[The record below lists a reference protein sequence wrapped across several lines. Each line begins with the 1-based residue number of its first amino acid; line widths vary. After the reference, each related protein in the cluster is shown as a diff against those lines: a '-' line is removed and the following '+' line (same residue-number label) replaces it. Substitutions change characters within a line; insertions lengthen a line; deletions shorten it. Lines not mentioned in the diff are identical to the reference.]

1 MLFAG
6 RLALLCVSAITL
18 LGAGGSPVSAVLARV
33 RAASGPTYKYHI
45 ASMSRS
51 TQEGVEAESLT
62 DSLGV
67 RFITKTCRSALCT
80 GSYFDGSQL
89 YTIDIN
95 DTVLP
100 NQPGSEAFTRA
111 ARTVNSGAFLAPGFL
126 RQGGSITDLGTAPM
140 QGKVYRVLGV
150 QAVDAIPLAVYIDP
164 KTNLVA
170 WVRDY
175 NNQVTLEPR
184 NYRKVGPLELPFEIY
199 QNGDL
204 VQQYEQRSIVPGPLL
219 VPRGIG
225 VRFPAIPAPL
235 PMTGT
240 GLTPIIPCT
249 IAQIAT
255 KCLIDTGNSGLS
267 ISIELTEQLNLVP
280 FGAFEVRGLG
290 RYATGVVRT
299 GPLSLGGVSFA
310 AANYIVL
317 HDVHR
322 FGFDVVLG
330 ADILAQATT
339 TLDYRARN
347 VTFSDPAAG
356 VSMPTF
362 PLSFLN
368 FVPVLTVRLSDVP
381 SLLALDTGDE
391 SVVNLSYDFYQAHP
405 SLFTPTETR
414 GVSGVGASSEQVIGV
429 IPQVSVGQFNVTN
442 APIGATK
449 NFRATAEGHLGS
461 GFLSH
466 FRVVLDYAHAR
477 AGLAQPL

>member
-6 RLALLCVSAITL
+6 RLALLCVMAVTL
-18 LGAGGSPVSAVLARV
+18 QGAAGSSIAAVLARV

-45 ASMSRS
+45 VSTSRS
-51 TQEGVEAESLT
+51 MQEGIEGESRT

-67 RFITKTCRSALCT
+67 PFITKTCRSALCT
-80 GSYFDGSQL
+80 GSYFDGAQL

-100 NQPGSEAFTRA
+100 NQPGTEAFTRA
-111 ARTVNSGAFLAPGFL
+111 ARTVNSGAFLAPDFAA
-126 RQGGSITDLGTAPM
+126 QGGSIADLRTARLR
-140 QGKVYRVLGV
+140 GKTYRVLGV
-150 QAVDAIPLAVYIDP
+150 QAADAIPLAVYIDP

-170 WVRDY
+170 YVRDY

-184 NYRKVGPLELPFEIY
+184 SYHKVGPLELPFEIY
-199 QNGDL
+199 QDGDL
-204 VQQYEQRSIVPGPLL
+204 VQQYDQRSIVPGPLS
-219 VPRGIG
+219 VPRGLG
-225 VRFPAIPAPL
+225 VRFPTAAAPL
-235 PMTGT
+235 TMSGS
-240 GLTPIIPCT
+240 GLTPVIPCT

-267 ISIELTEQLNLVP
+267 ISIELTERLNLVP

-290 RYATGVVRT
+290 RYATGVVRA
-299 GPLSLGGVSFA
+299 GPLTLGDVSFA
-310 AANYIVL
+310 QANYIVL
-317 HDVHR
+317 HDIHR

-330 ADILAQATT
+330 ADIMARATT
-339 TLDYRARN
+339 TLDYKART

-356 VSMPTF
+356 ISGSTF

-368 FVPVLTVRLSDVP
+368 FVPVITVRLSNVP

-391 SVVNLSYDFYQAHP
+391 SVVNLGYDFYQAHP
-405 SLFTPTETR
+405 ALFTPTETL
-414 GVSGVGASSEQVIGV
+414 GVSGVGASSEQVTGI
-429 IPQVSVGQFNVTN
+429 IPQVSVGGFTVNNVR
-442 APIGATK
+442 IGATK
-449 NFRATAEGHLGS
+449 NLRATAEGHLGS

-477 AGLAQPL
+477 MGLTQAL